1 MYMAHEM
8 HELIK
13 AEPCVATCFE
23 SIAEALV
30 HEQQFDTHHI
40 ELLLVF
46 LFATMLCNG

>member
-1 MYMAHEM
+1 MAHEM

-40 ELLLVF
+40 ELLLEF